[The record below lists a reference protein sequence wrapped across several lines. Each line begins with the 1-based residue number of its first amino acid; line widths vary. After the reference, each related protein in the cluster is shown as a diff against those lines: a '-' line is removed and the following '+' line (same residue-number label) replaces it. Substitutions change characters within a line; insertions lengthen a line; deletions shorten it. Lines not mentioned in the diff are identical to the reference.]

1 MDDKK
6 IESLLLKL
14 IEDMAVVKNKLELL
28 EDIKEEQKEV
38 LKKVD
43 KLEDK
48 VANHKARADSI
59 EKRVDKIEGYL
70 EDKAISA
77 EKNRKSIVVSVFVC
91 IITSCINII
100 FSLFTK

>member
-14 IEDMAVVKNKLELL
+14 LEDMAVVKNKLELL
-28 EDIKEEQKEV
+28 EEIKEEQKEV

-48 VANHKARADSI
+48 VASHKVRVDTI
-59 EKRVDKIEGYL
+59 ERRVDKIEKYL
-70 EDKAISA
+70 EDKVMST
-77 EKNRKSIVVSVFVC
+77 EKNHKSIMVSVIVC

>member
-28 EDIKEEQKEV
+28 EEIKEEQKEV

-48 VANHKARADSI
+48 VASHKVRVDTI
-59 EKRVDKIEGYL
+59 EKRVDKIESYL
-70 EDKAISA
+70 EDRIIDSD
-77 EKNRKSIVVSVFVC
+77 KNHKSIVASVVIC
-91 IITSCINII
+91 IITACINII